1 MKTLL
6 LAMLCLM
13 IFYGCKK
20 SSNYPPVLSTWSLF
34 KIVDTGK
41 SSKGVVTSIIITTAT
56 ADTNISM
63 PGTINQQITTKS
75 FAPTGFNTSFF
86 NITSD
91 TTGFLADP
99 LAISPVIYSFKTGY
113 LKVMNPNP
121 APSLAA
127 LNGNTPSY
135 IKLINDSTISML
147 YGEGGGLISLGLYR
161 KNK

>member
-1 MKTLL
+1 MKNLL
-6 LAMLCLM
+6 LAILCLM

-20 SSNYPPVLSTWSLF
+20 SSNFPPVLSTWSLY

-41 SSKGVVTSIIITTAT
+41 SSKGVMTSIIITTAT

-75 FAPTGFNTSFF
+75 FAPTGFNSSFF

-99 LAISPVIYSFKTGY
+99 IAISPVIYSFKTGY
-113 LKVMNPNP
+113 LNVMNPNP
-121 APSLAA
+121 APSLVA
-127 LNGNTPSY
+127 LNSNTPSH
-135 IKLINDSTISML
+135 IKLLNDSTISML
-147 YGEGGGLISLGLYR
+147 FGEDAGIVALAFYK